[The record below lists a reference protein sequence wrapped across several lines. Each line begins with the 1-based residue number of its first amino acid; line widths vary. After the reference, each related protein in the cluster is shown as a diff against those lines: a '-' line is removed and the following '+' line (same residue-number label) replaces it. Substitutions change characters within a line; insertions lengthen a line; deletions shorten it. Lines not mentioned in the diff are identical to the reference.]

1 MTLHTGTC
9 RDGSAEIKKR
19 SGIHSEVLNPRN
31 KDKVLPTPEG
41 ESVPFKETGMFHKA
55 EKESQALAG
64 AENAM
69 RSRYK
74 WAFSRESRGH
84 VWVLDH
90 FHGSLTFHW
99 KLYWQLYMYLIQQI
113 RKTDCSPRTY
123 IWDKTQSQCSNYKI
137 WLNTSAN
144 YFLLLTTYLEINKTI
159 MTKDTNT

>member
-84 VWVLDH
+84 V
-90 FHGSLTFHW
+90 
-99 KLYWQLYMYLIQQI
+99 
-113 RKTDCSPRTY
+113 
-123 IWDKTQSQCSNYKI
+123 
-137 WLNTSAN
+137 
-144 YFLLLTTYLEINKTI
+144 
-159 MTKDTNT
+159 